1 MTSRRETGH
10 HNMSSPPEG
19 ALMDSFQGTPDTR
32 LTVLSPGEGSISYH
46 HGGGYGGGAY
56 SGAGF
61 ASYNAYAPHGS
72 ITGDR
77 TVSHFDRDPFVDAT
91 RADGLSPTA
100 SAFQPASTRSKGK
113 KTAALLPEGSLV
125 RANALSHEMG
135 VSHRL
140 EICDTPA
147 PTPEEV
153 HTFFKQLSEGGR
165 KSYGSSHVETNGF
178 HVYVCF
184 EDIRDSISAFD
195 AVRKA
200 DNHWLPVYVKVKPE
214 RLTKGIVRFCE
225 LRQLDITA
233 DVLDFAIM
241 DPSHVDEIVQRTLTT
256 FGSLFAV
263 VRTVSY
269 PTGGFRGVA
278 EYCKSAKAT
287 IAFQNVRWIP
297 VDGVMIY
304 FSRPEDTY
312 QGADGLTTNMNGLA
326 LSGSGTSGVMP
337 SLAPRAPEGNPWA
350 PVAYQ
355 FSSGPFPAGPVYG
368 NFYGNPTPAMTMNH
382 SRFSSFAMGPPTGGH
397 VGTSTGGYYGTSTG
411 SYYGTSTGG
420 HFGSSTSRRTPR
432 VGRPMNPR
440 VPNNIV
446 DLYELMAGRDVRTTI
461 MLRNIPNKVDQPLL
475 KRIVDSSSFG
485 KYDFMYLRID
495 FANDCNVGYAFINF
509 VKAEY
514 IIDFVQAR
522 ANKRWNCFKSD
533 KVAEVS
539 YAKAI
544 QGKDCLV
551 QKFRNSS
558 VMLEAAHY
566 RPKLF
571 YTVHC
576 EDLTMVGQ
584 EEPFPG
590 PDNQSKMKRS
600 CENAE
605 HVGLFTP
612 TAGQHFREAQRH
624 RHSQYDRGT
633 RLADLEEATFK
644 NFGREYRY

>member
-1 MTSRRETGH
+1 MTLRRETGQQM
-10 HNMSSPPEG
+10 MSSPPEG
-19 ALMDSFQGTPDTR
+19 PLMDSFQGTPDTR
-32 LTVLSPGEGSISYH
+32 LTMLSPGEGSISYH

-91 RADGLSPTA
+91 RGDGLSPTA
-100 SAFQPASTRSKGK
+100 SAFQPTSTRSKGK
-113 KTAALLPEGSLV
+113 KAAVLLPEGSLV
-125 RANALSHEMG
+125 IANALSHEMD

-140 EICDTPA
+140 EICDTPV
-147 PTPEEV
+147 PMPEEV
-153 HTFFKQLSEGGR
+153 HQFFKKLSEDGR
-165 KSYGSSHVETNGF
+165 KTHGNSHVETDGF

-184 EDIRDSISAFD
+184 EDLRDSISAFD

-200 DNHWLPVYVKVKPE
+200 DNHWLPAYAKVKPD
-214 RLTKGIVRFCE
+214 RLMRGDVRFCE
-225 LRQLDITA
+225 LRQLDISV
-233 DVLDFAIM
+233 DVLDYAIA
-241 DPSHVDEIVQRTLTT
+241 DPSHVDEIVQRALTT

-263 VRTVSY
+263 VRTVSF
-269 PTGGFRGVA
+269 PNGGFRGVA
-278 EYCKSAKAT
+278 QFCKAAKAT
-287 IAFQNVRWIP
+287 IAFQTVRWMP
-297 VDGVMIY
+297 ADGIMIC
-304 FSRPEDTY
+304 FKRPENTY
-312 QGADGLTTNMNGLA
+312 QGVDGLTANMNGLV
-326 LSGSGTSGVMP
+326 LSGSGTRGVME

-350 PVAYQ
+350 PIAYQ
-355 FSSGPFPAGPVYG
+355 FSSGPIPAGPVYG
-368 NFYGNPTPAMTMNH
+368 NFYGNPTPAMSMNH
-382 SRFSSFAMGPPTGGH
+382 SRFSSFAMGP
-397 VGTSTGGYYGTSTG
+397 SA
-411 SYYGTSTGG
+411 GG
-420 HFGSSTSRRTPR
+420 HFGTSTSRRYPR

-440 VPNNIV
+440 TPNNIV

-539 YAKAI
+539 YATI

-558 VMLEAAHY
+558 VMLEAEHY

-600 CENAE
+600 VENAE

-633 RLADLEEATFK
+633 RLAALEEATYE
-644 NFGREYRY
+644 NYGRYYRY